1 MNWTLV
7 AVIAILLFFSIIGL
21 KTGIVEMVWNLA
33 FSVVGTALSVI
44 LTIYIGKMTGDKFSG
59 ITYVIVFIILTVV
72 ASIIGVFLNRVA
84 KLPVVRVAND
94 FGGLVVG
101 FCQGFIVISIAMFV
115 IKMLKDYSAVQ
126 WIVEDIDSNKFLL
139 FLYDQNVWLFL
150 AKKIF

>member
-7 AVIAILLFFSIIGL
+7 AVIGILLFFSIIGL

-33 FSVVGTALSVI
+33 FSVIGTALSVI
-44 LTIYIGKMTGDKFSG
+44 LTIYIGKMSGDKFSG

-94 FGGLVVG
+94 IGGLVVG

-115 IKMLKDYSAVQ
+115 IKILKDYSAVQ
-126 WIVEDIDSNKFLL
+126 WIIEDIESNKLL
-139 FLYDQNVWLFL
+139 MFLYDQNVWLFL
-150 AKKIF
+150 ARKIF

>member
-7 AVIAILLFFSIIGL
+7 AVIGILLFFSIVGL
-21 KTGIVEMVWNLA
+21 KTGIVQMIWNLV
-33 FSVVGTALSVI
+33 FSIIGTALSVI
-44 LTIYIGKMTGDKFSG
+44 LTIYIGKVVDDRFSG
-59 ITYVIVFIILTVV
+59 ITYVIVFILIIVV
-72 ASIIGVFLNRVA
+72 GSIIGVFLNRVA

-94 FGGLVVG
+94 IGGLVVG

-115 IKMLKDYSAVQ
+115 IKMLKDYGAVQ
-126 WIVEDIDSNKFLL
+126 WIIADIESNKFLM

>member
-7 AVIAILLFFSIIGL
+7 AVILILLFFSIIGL

-33 FSVVGTALSVI
+33 FSVLGTALSVI

-94 FGGLVVG
+94 IGGLAVG

-115 IKMLKDYSAVQ
+115 IKMLRDYSAVQ
-126 WIVEDIDSNKFLL
+126 WIIEDIESNKILL